1 MVKTIANWVKDNK
14 KPGEELE
21 LELLEFGINFYHIVS
36 LLWDRT
42 TRKHTDEFLI
52 YKTREMLEI
61 LVANVDQTMLDELT
75 MRINKATEVIESI
88 KEENDLFTALGAEI
102 DNHVENGFGVSI
114 EFKLCIVLALLKKRG
129 ISMDQ
134 ILEKYQK

>member
-1 MVKTIANWVKDNK
+1 MVKTIANWVKDNR

-52 YKTREMLEI
+52 YKTREILEI

-88 KEENDLFTALGAEI
+88 KEENELFMALGAEI

>member
-1 MVKTIANWVKDNK
+1 MVKTIANWIKDNK

-88 KEENDLFTALGAEI
+88 KEENDLFMALGAEI

>member
-88 KEENDLFTALGAEI
+88 KEENDLFMALGAEI

>member
-1 MVKTIANWVKDNK
+1 MVKTIANWVKDNR

-52 YKTREMLEI
+52 YKTREILEI

-75 MRINKATEVIESI
+75 IRINKATEVIESI
-88 KEENDLFTALGAEI
+88 KEENDLFMALGAEI
-102 DNHVENGFGVSI
+102 DNHLENGFGVSI
-114 EFKLCIVLALLKKRG
+114 EFKMCIVLNLLKRRG
-129 ISMDQ
+129 ISIDQ

>member
-1 MVKTIANWVKDNK
+1 M
-14 KPGEELE
+14 
-21 LELLEFGINFYHIVS
+21 
-36 LLWDRT
+36 
-42 TRKHTDEFLI
+42 
-52 YKTREMLEI
+52 
-61 LVANVDQTMLDELT
+61 
-75 MRINKATEVIESI
+75 
-88 KEENDLFTALGAEI
+88 ALGAEI

>member
-52 YKTREMLEI
+52 YKTREILEI
-61 LVANVDQTMLDELT
+61 LVANVDQTKLDELT
-75 MRINKATEVIESI
+75 IRMNKAMEVIESI
-88 KEENDLFTALGAEI
+88 KEENDLFMALGAEI

-114 EFKLCIVLALLKKRG
+114 EFKMCIILALLKKRG

>member
-61 LVANVDQTMLDELT
+61 LVANVDHTMLDELT

-88 KEENDLFTALGAEI
+88 KEENDLFMALGAEI

>member
-1 MVKTIANWVKDNK
+1 MVKTIANWVKDNR

-61 LVANVDQTMLDELT
+61 LVANVDHTMLDELT

-88 KEENDLFTALGAEI
+88 KEENDLFMALGAEI

>member
-52 YKTREMLEI
+52 YKTREILEI
-61 LVANVDQTMLDELT
+61 LVTNVDQTKLDELT
-75 MRINKATEVIESI
+75 IRMNKAMEVIESI
-88 KEENDLFTALGAEI
+88 KEENDLFMALGAEI

-114 EFKLCIVLALLKKRG
+114 EFKMCIILALLKKRG

>member
-88 KEENDLFTALGAEI
+88 KEENELFMALGAEI

>member
-1 MVKTIANWVKDNK
+1 MVKTIANWVKDNRR
-14 KPGEELE
+14 PGEELE

-52 YKTREMLEI
+52 YKTREILEI
-61 LVANVDQTMLDELT
+61 LVANVDQTKLDELT

-88 KEENDLFTALGAEI
+88 KEENDLFMALGAEI

>member
-1 MVKTIANWVKDNK
+1 MVKTIANWVKDNR

-52 YKTREMLEI
+52 YKTREILEI
-61 LVANVDQTMLDELT
+61 LVANVDQTKLDELT

-88 KEENDLFTALGAEI
+88 KEENDLFMALGAEI

-129 ISMDQ
+129 ISMNQ

>member
-52 YKTREMLEI
+52 YKTREILEI
-61 LVANVDQTMLDELT
+61 LVANVDQTKLDELT

-88 KEENDLFTALGAEI
+88 KEENDLFMALGAEI

-129 ISMDQ
+129 ISIDQ

>member
-1 MVKTIANWVKDNK
+1 MVKTIANWVKENK

-61 LVANVDQTMLDELT
+61 LVANVDQTQLNELT

-88 KEENDLFTALGAEI
+88 KEENDLFMALGAEI
-102 DNHVENGFGVSI
+102 DNHIENGFGISI

-129 ISMDQ
+129 ISIDQ

>member
-1 MVKTIANWVKDNK
+1 MVKTIANWVKDNR

-52 YKTREMLEI
+52 YKTREILEI

-75 MRINKATEVIESI
+75 IRINKATEVIESI
-88 KEENDLFTALGAEI
+88 KEENDLFMALGAEI
-102 DNHVENGFGVSI
+102 DNHLENGFGVSI
-114 EFKLCIVLALLKKRG
+114 EFKMCIVLALLKKRG
-129 ISMDQ
+129 ISIDQ

>member
-1 MVKTIANWVKDNK
+1 MVKTIANWVKDNRR
-14 KPGEELE
+14 PGEELE

-52 YKTREMLEI
+52 YKTREILEI
-61 LVANVDQTMLDELT
+61 LVANVDQTKLDELT

-88 KEENDLFTALGAEI
+88 KEENDLFMALGAEI

-129 ISMDQ
+129 ISIDQ

>member
-52 YKTREMLEI
+52 YKTREILEI
-61 LVANVDQTMLDELT
+61 LVANVDQTKLDELT
-75 MRINKATEVIESI
+75 IRMNKAMEVIESI
-88 KEENDLFTALGAEI
+88 KEKNDLFMALGAEI

-114 EFKLCIVLALLKKRG
+114 EFKMCIILALLKKRG